1 MIEAF
6 VPAAST
12 YAGDIDF
19 LVNLIFWIV
28 GFWFV
33 LSELVFF
40 YLIFRFRKRDGEP
53 GQYVSGEEKSQKRWI
68 TIPHILVLVCD
79 LVILVPA
86 IKVWYD
92 IKQDL
97 PARPRPRFGSSAS
110 SGRGPLSTP
119 VRTPSW
125 IPRMTSPR

>member
-40 YLIFRFRKRDGEP
+40 YLIFRFRKRDGET
-53 GQYVSGEEKSQKRWI
+53 GQYVTGEEKSQKRWI
-68 TIPHILVLVCD
+68 TIPHILVLICD
-79 LVILVPA
+79 LDFSDEKDMPIIIVNARSLVCATRLIISPSVGNG
-86 IKVWYD
+86 I
-92 IKQDL
+92 
-97 PARPRPRFGSSAS
+97 
-110 SGRGPLSTP
+110 GRVFHCP
-119 VRTPSW
+119 
-125 IPRMTSPR
+125 

>member
-6 VPAAST
+6 VPSAST

-40 YLIFRFRKRDGEP
+40 YLIFRFRKREGEP
-53 GQYVSGEEKSQKRWI
+53 GQYVTGEEKSQKRWI
-68 TIPHILVLVCD
+68 TDSSYPRSDMRPGHSRACDQGLVRHQAG
-79 LVILVPA
+79 PS
-86 IKVWYD
+86 
-92 IKQDL
+92 
-97 PARPRPRFGSSAS
+97 ARAGAGS
-110 SGRGPLSTP
+110 
-119 VRTPSW
+119 
-125 IPRMTSPR
+125 